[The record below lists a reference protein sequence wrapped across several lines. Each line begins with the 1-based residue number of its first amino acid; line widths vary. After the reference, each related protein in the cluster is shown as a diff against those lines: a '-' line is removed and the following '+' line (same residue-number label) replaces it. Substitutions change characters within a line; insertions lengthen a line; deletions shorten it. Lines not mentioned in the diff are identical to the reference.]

1 MSTRSSL
8 PSPRLSPSSSP
19 RPSLP
24 AAGRVYS
31 TLELWRVGVE
41 LARSV
46 GVYFDEATL
55 GHVYDA
61 LGDRLPRGLSM
72 SDHLALWRVA
82 YLVGGCLDGRE
93 VEGPRVLSPR
103 VLSLC
108 EVTTGAVRWGVSLR
122 FCGRALLGPAVAGVF
137 DVEGPSASVGLCAGV
152 SVPVEGG
159 RSAVPPSE
167 RARCMV
173 GLEGGA
179 LVAVDRGPYVIGGRP
194 AREVLGDQLREGLRR
209 GLRGYSREPWPLLVG
224 REVVVLK

>member
-1 MSTRSSL
+1 MSARSSRPSPSPL
-8 PSPRLSPSSSP
+8 PSPRPA
-19 RPSLP
+19 LP

-31 TLELWRVGVE
+31 TGQLWRVGVE
-41 LARSV
+41 LARGV
-46 GVYFDEATL
+46 GVYFDESTL
-55 GHVYDA
+55 GRVYDA

-72 SDHLALWRVA
+72 ADHLALWRVS
-82 YLVGGCLDGRE
+82 YLVGGALDGRE
-93 VEGPRVLSPR
+93 VVGPRVLSPR

-108 EVTTGAVRWGVSLR
+108 EVSTGAVKWCVSLR
-122 FCGRALLGPAVAGVF
+122 FCGEALLGPAVGGVH
-137 DVEGPSASVGLCAGV
+137 DIEGPSASVGLSAGV

-159 RSAVPPSE
+159 RSAVPPGE

-209 GLRGYSREPWPLLVG
+209 GLRGCSREPWPLVVG
-224 REVVVLK
+224 REVTVIK